1 MATVICVSRGELP
14 IMLMQRFVYAFS
26 LAGCLLFF
34 VLYPFWF
41 SFYLLVVI
49 LLLAPF
55 DLLISLP
62 GMLSKKIR
70 LRAPKVLEQGAGGAL
85 VIETVSKK
93 KYPARCIKAIL
104 KVSVEDYS
112 ARRRFVLSAEHG
124 GRFEVSIDT
133 SRSGATV
140 FESKRI
146 WAVSLVGLFCL
157 PAKLNCRAHT
167 LVLPPA
173 IKPPHTVTLPRGV
186 ILRPKPGGGFSDEFD
201 LRPFRDGDPMRGVHW
216 KVSAKLDSLI
226 IREPLIPQAHS
237 RLVHAARWNGESE
250 RDLIL
255 GQLRWVSDYLLKW
268 ELPHFVKLGES
279 GPVADV
285 AKADDLYNYLF
296 LLLGGDADAIPVP
309 ATLPVRFA
317 WVFKVGAG

>member
-1 MATVICVSRGELP
+1 
-14 IMLMQRFVYAFS
+14 MLMRRFVYAFS
-26 LAGCLLFF
+26 LAGSLLFF

-41 SFYLLVVI
+41 SWYLLVVI

-55 DLLISLP
+55 DLLVSLP

-70 LRAPKVLEQGAGGAL
+70 FRAPKVLEQGSGGAL
-85 VIETVSKK
+85 VIETVSKD

-104 KVSVEDYS
+104 KVSIDGFS
-112 ARRRFVLSAEHG
+112 RRQRFVLSAEQG
-124 GRFEVSIDT
+124 SRFEVAIDT
-133 SRSGATV
+133 SHSGATL

-157 PAKLNCRAHT
+157 PTRLNCRAHT

-173 IKPPHTVTLPRGV
+173 IKPPHTVSLPRGV

-201 LRPFRDGDPMRGVHW
+201 LRPFRDGDLMRSVHW

-237 RLVHAARWNGESE
+237 RLVQAALWGGARE

-255 GQLRWVSDYLLKW
+255 GHLRWVSDYLLKW
-268 ELPHFVKLGES
+268 ELPHFVKLGEG

-285 AKADDLYNYLF
+285 AKAEDLYDYLF
-296 LLLGGDADAIPVP
+296 LVLGGEADAIPVP
-309 ATLPVRFA
+309 ATLPIRFA
-317 WVFKVGAG
+317 WVFKVCAE